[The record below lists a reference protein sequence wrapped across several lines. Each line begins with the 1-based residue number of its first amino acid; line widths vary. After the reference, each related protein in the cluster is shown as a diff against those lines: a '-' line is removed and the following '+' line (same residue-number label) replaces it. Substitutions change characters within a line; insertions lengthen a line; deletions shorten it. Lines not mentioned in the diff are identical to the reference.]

1 MDRRYSRSE
10 KGKWQAPP
18 ELPAKR
24 PPVRIPA
31 TDCEDLIEANRLTVI
46 GRVTNPLIQKP
57 RAVIDF
63 MEQVWKLEG
72 RLEERVLGLEK
83 FQIKFKTESELLQ
96 VLEND
101 PYHYKRWM
109 LLLQRWEPTV
119 SDQFPNSI
127 SFHVKIHGIPL
138 QYWSEGTIF
147 TIRQNFGS
155 CVVRNVK
162 EDKI

>member
-72 RLEERVLGLEK
+72 RLEGRVLGLEK
-83 FQIKFKTESELLQ
+83 FQIKFKTESELLL
-96 VLEND
+96 VLENG

-147 TIRQNFGS
+147 TI
-155 CVVRNVK
+155 
-162 EDKI
+162 